1 MTGETVSLIEEKI
14 VILAEEMEQLEP
26 GSEKHTKAVESLKRL
41 SDILDNE
48 SKNEMS
54 YLENQLREKEIG
66 HQNVHQ
72 YVRSGVEF
80 IGITL
85 PLAFYGIW
93 MKKGLKFEET
103 GTLTSF
109 TLKGLISNFKPK
121 RK

>member
-14 VILAEEMEQLEP
+14 VNLTEEIDSLEA
-26 GSEKHTKAVESLKRL
+26 GSEQHTKAVESLKKL

-48 SKNEMS
+48 SKNEMT
-54 YLENQLREKEIG
+54 YLENRLREKEIG
-66 HQNVHQ
+66 HQNTQQ
-72 YVRSGVEF
+72 YIRSGVEF
-80 IGITL
+80 LGVTL
-85 PLAFYGIW
+85 PLAFYGVW